1 MFTRKLLIGAMG
13 LVLTLGAASTASAET
28 AWQAHHPRRVEVNH
42 RLNHINRDIRHER
55 REGELTA
62 AQAWRLHHADHRIRV
77 QERHFAAR
85 HNGHLTRGEQWRL
98 NHRENRLHNHLPG

>member
-1 MFTRKLLIGAMG
+1 MFTRNLLIGAMG

-42 RLNHINRDIRHER
+42 RLHNINRDIRHER

-62 AQAWRLHHADHRIRV
+62 RQAWRLHHAAHRVRV
-77 QERHFAAR
+77 QERRFAAR
-85 HNGHLTRGEQWRL
+85 HHGHLTRAEQWRL